1 MESIEVT
8 CYAMV
13 SLYILLVVWGEAYQR
28 GKLQTRMRRSIGRTA
43 GCLENTAD
51 FRFNLVNHNN
61 HGVDVSKY
69 EK

>member
-1 MESIEVT
+1 MESIEAT

-13 SLYILLVVWGEAYQR
+13 SGHVSRFLVLWTSMR
-28 GKLQTRMRRSIGRTA
+28 GTDRA
-43 GCLENTAD
+43 ENNTD
-51 FRFNLVNHNN
+51 VRFNLVNHNN

>member
-1 MESIEVT
+1 VESIEAT

-13 SLYILLVVWGEAYQR
+13 SHSPLAELSPPLESS
-28 GKLQTRMRRSIGRTA
+28 LGRQS
-43 GCLENTAD
+43 GSSAD
-51 FRFNLVNHNN
+51 ARFNLVNHNN